1 MNKREMVADLRAKR
15 RAENEHL
22 RALVDKAASEKRS
35 LNAAE
40 SAEFDRLEADVRA
53 FDDRIEELGIQIAAD
68 EAAAPM
74 ARAYAPNASK
84 GNQMIERNN
93 AVMPGTSRLQV
104 TRSEE
109 IYRPDDNKSYFRDLY
124 LARNKG
130 DRDAA
135 DRLQRNNKLQ
145 LESRAISTTN
155 GAGGEFVPP
164 LWIESEFIR
173 LARPGR
179 VTVDL
184 TNVAPLPPGT
194 DVINLPKVTGGTSV
208 AVQSTQNS
216 AISQTDMQTS
226 SVSSPVTTVAGGQ
239 TVSLQLVEQSPLN
252 IDQVILGDLAAAYG
266 ASFDSLILNGSGTS
280 GQPTGI
286 LNVTGTNAVDFP
298 TPGGTPTQAAIVSAL
313 YSKIANAIQLVTT
326 NRYLPPDAIIMHPR
340 RWAWLTATSDASNRP
355 LVVPH
360 ANGPL
365 NAVGVSGAVAAE
377 GYVGSLLGL
386 PVYVDSQVPLTLTKD
401 AGTGEDA
408 IIVARMSDLFTYE
421 SHIRAEAFEQ
431 TYAQNMSVFVRLYAY
446 TGFIGNRYPQS
457 VSVITGSGLSAP
469 TF

>member
-1 MNKREMVADLRAKR
+1 MVADLRAKR
-15 RAENEHL
+15 RAEHEHM
-22 RALVDKAASEKRS
+22 RALVDKATAEKRG

-40 SAEFDRLEADVRA
+40 SAEFDRLEADIRA
-53 FDDRIEELGIQIAAD
+53 FDDRIEELGIQISAD
-68 EAAAPM
+68 DAAAPK
-74 ARAYAPNASK
+74 ASQYAPRSNGDK
-84 GNQMIERNN
+84 MIERRTD
-93 AVMPGTSRLQV
+93 VMPGTSRIQV
-104 TRSEE
+104 TRAEE

-124 LARNKG
+124 MSRHKG

-135 DRLQRNNKLQ
+135 DRLARNNKLR

-164 LWIESEFIR
+164 LWIESEFIK

-184 TNVAPLPPGT
+184 TNVAPLPAGT
-194 DVINLPKVTGGTSV
+194 DSINLPRVSGGTSV

-216 AISQTDMQTS
+216 AISQTDMQTT

-239 TVSLQLVEQSPLN
+239 TVSLQLIEQSPLN

-266 ASFDSLILNGSGTS
+266 ATFDSLILNGSGTS

-286 LNVTGTNAVDFP
+286 MNVAGINAVDFP
-298 TPGGTPTQAAIVSAL
+298 TPTGTPTQAQIVSAL
-313 YSKIANAIQLVTT
+313 YSKLANAIQLIST
-326 NRYLPPDAIIMHPR
+326 NRFLPPDTIIMSPR

-360 ANGPL
+360 ANGAF

-386 PVYVDSQVPLTLTKD
+386 PVYVDPQIPTNLALD

-408 IIVARMSDLFTYE
+408 IIVARMADLWTYE

-431 TYAQNMSVFVRLYAY
+431 TYASNMSVFVRLYNY
-446 TGFIGNRYPQS
+446 VGFIGNRYPKSIS
-457 VSVITGSGLSAP
+457 VVTGSGLSAP

>member
-1 MNKREMVADLRAKR
+1 MAADLRAKR
-15 RAENEHL
+15 RAEHEHM
-22 RALVDKAASEKRS
+22 RALIDKATAETRS

-40 SAEFDRLEADVRA
+40 SAEFDRLEADIRA
-53 FDDRIEELGIQIAAD
+53 FDDRIEELEIQISAD
-68 EAAAPM
+68 DAAAPM
-74 ARAYAPNASK
+74 ASQYAPRSNGDK
-84 GNQMIERNN
+84 MIERRTD
-93 AVMPGTSRLQV
+93 VMPGTSRIQV
-104 TRSEE
+104 TRAEE

-124 LARNKG
+124 MSRHKG

-164 LWIESEFIR
+164 LWIESEFIK

-184 TNVAPLPPGT
+184 TNVAPLPAGT
-194 DVINLPKVTGGTSV
+194 DSINLPKVSGGTSV

-216 AISQTDMQTS
+216 AISQTDMQTT
-226 SVSSPVTTVAGGQ
+226 SVSSAVTTVAGGQ
-239 TVSLQLVEQSPLN
+239 TVSLQLIEQSPLN

-266 ASFDSLILNGSGTS
+266 ATFDSLILNGSGTS

-286 LNVTGTNAVDFP
+286 MNVAGINAVDFP
-298 TPGGTPTQAAIVSAL
+298 TPGGTPTQAQIVSAL
-313 YSKIANAIQLVTT
+313 YSKLANAIQLIST
-326 NRYLPPDAIIMHPR
+326 NRFLPPDSIIMSPR
-340 RWAWLTATSDASNRP
+340 RWAWLTATSDVSNRP

-360 ANGPL
+360 ANGAF

-386 PVYVDSQVPLTLTKD
+386 PVYVDPQIPTNLALD

-408 IIVARMSDLFTYE
+408 IIVARMADLWTYE

-431 TYAQNMSVFVRLYAY
+431 TYASNMSVFVRLYNY
-446 TGFIGNRYPQS
+446 VGFIGNRYPKSIS
-457 VSVITGSGLSAP
+457 VVTGSGLSAP